1 MVYQQGGTAGED
13 SRPNFRDES
22 IFIINFGGITMP
34 NELKKTG
41 WTVVV
46 AATGIN
52 LIVGFLYSW
61 SVIKKTLVSQL
72 HWSNLEASLP
82 FTVAAIAFALTM
94 VFAGR
99 LQDAFGPRIVAT
111 VGGLIFGTGILTSGL
126 VSSPL
131 AIVLT
136 YGVLSGAGIGLC
148 YAATTP
154 PSVKWFP
161 PAKKGLITG
170 IVVSGVGMAAVY
182 TAPLTSWLLTQ
193 YGLSTTLLVIGVGS
207 MVLIICFAQFL
218 TNPPVTSASSPL
230 KASAVSSLNESDWRQ
245 TIRTATFYKLWFMYA
260 FAASAG
266 MMMISHLATIA
277 KTQAQ
282 WENGFYLVAL
292 LALFNTAG
300 RLTAGYLSDR
310 FGYTRTMLIVFCLQT
325 VNMLFF
331 SSYVTPLSLALG
343 TALTG
348 LSYGALFALF
358 PSATADFYGI
368 KNLGVNYGL
377 VFTAWGLA
385 GIIGPL
391 LAGWVVDTTGSYHI
405 SYLVCAGLL
414 IVASGLTFFT
424 SHPQKAATEQR
435 SL

>member
-1 MVYQQGGTAGED
+1 MVYRQGGTAGEY
-13 SRPNFRDES
+13 SRPNFGDES
-22 IFIINFGGITMP
+22 IFIINLGGIKMP
-34 NELKKTG
+34 GQLKKAG
-41 WTVVV
+41 WTVVA

-111 VGGLIFGTGILTSGL
+111 VGGVLFGTGILISGL
-126 VSSPL
+126 VNNPT

-136 YGVLSGAGIGLC
+136 YGVLGGAGIGLC

-161 PAKKGLITG
+161 PARKGLITG
-170 IVVSGVGMAAVY
+170 IVVSGVGMASVY
-182 TAPLTSWLLTQ
+182 SAPLTSWLLTQ
-193 YGLSTTLLVIGVGS
+193 YGLSTALLVIGVS
-207 MVLIICFAQFL
+207 AMILIICFAQFL
-218 TNPPVTSASSPL
+218 TNPPTATPSTPSKTATASN
-230 KASAVSSLNESDWRQ
+230 LNESDWRQ

-300 RLTAGYLSDR
+300 RLMAGYWSDR
-310 FGYTRTMLIVFCLQT
+310 FGYTRTMLAVFSLQT

-331 SSYVTPLSLALG
+331 STYVTPLSLALG

-414 IVASGLTFFT
+414 IIASGLTFFT
-424 SHPQKAATEQR
+424 THPHKAAHQQS